1 MLQSSRL
8 SLQAVLETANS
19 EISGGDPRQIGEE
32 ALAVVGILAEN
43 VGLRKALADSSESA
57 ERKQQLL
64 RTLFST
70 RITDAVLRISDK
82 AVSRRWARTQD
93 LVTSLEVAGVTA
105 VAAAAQADGQL
116 GQVEEEIFRFARLL
130 ESNHELSRALDS
142 QATDESKRTLVSDLL
157 GGKAQPDTIKLVEQA
172 ALHPRGLRV
181 AKALDQ
187 YSDILAARQQRSVAD
202 VTVAR
207 PLNEAQTERLQ
218 AALSASYG
226 RELVLN
232 VQVDPEVLG
241 GVRVQVGDE
250 MMNST
255 VADRLADVQRKLAG

>member
-32 ALAVVGILAEN
+32 TLALVGVLAEN

-82 AVSRRWARTQD
+82 AVGHRWARTQD

-105 VAAAAQADGQL
+105 IAAAAQADGKL

-142 QATDESKRTLVSDLL
+142 QATDESKRALVSDLL
-157 GGKAQPDTIKLVEQA
+157 AGKAQPDTIKLVEQA

-207 PLNEAQTERLQ
+207 PLSESQTERLQ

-232 VQVDPEVLG
+232 VQVDPDVLG

>member
-19 EISGGDPRQIGEE
+19 EISGGDPREIGEGT
-32 ALAVVGILAEN
+32 LAVVGVLAEN
-43 VGLRKALADSSESA
+43 VTLRKALADSSESA

-70 RITDAVLRISDK
+70 RITDAVLRISDE
-82 AVSRRWARTQD
+82 AVGRRWARTQD

-105 VAAAAQADGQL
+105 IAAAAQAGGQL

-130 ESNHELSRALDS
+130 ESDHELSRALDS
-142 QATDESKRTLVSDLL
+142 QADGQSKLTLVSDLL
-157 GGKAQPDTIKLVEQA
+157 AGKAQADTITLVEQA
-172 ALHPRGLRV
+172 VLFPRGLRV
-181 AKALDQ
+181 ATALDQ

-202 VTVAR
+202 VTVAK
-207 PLNEAQTERLQ
+207 PLSEAQTQKLTV
-218 AALSASYG
+218 ALSASYG
-226 RELVLN
+226 RDLVLN
-232 VQVDPEVLG
+232 VQVDPAVVG

-250 MMNST
+250 MMSST
-255 VADRLADVQRKLAG
+255 VADRLSEVQRKLAS